1 MIGAGSPDLSP
12 DSAAA
17 GPPDG
22 IPELQAGAH
31 LFPEDGACL
40 MEYVSV
46 LSGAPFNDHP
56 RCTDPTVAAVARL
69 VNDSC
74 SDARRPLLTGF
85 APLLAA
91 AAPVDARRTAAIVD
105 AVVRNASGAVGDT
118 SLRRRLRH
126 VERRQERVEGDGAM
140 AALARRLDPLY
151 RRGPGRRHLEAS
163 VAALHAL
170 PEPQRDAA
178 LVATL
183 SAALAAAVPASPG
196 TGTHLGRSGPARP
209 PRPGPLVL
217 DG

>member
-1 MIGAGSPDLSP
+1 MIGVGSRDLTP

-17 GPPDG
+17 QPPDG

-31 LFPEDGACL
+31 LSPEDGACL

-46 LSGAPFNDHP
+46 LSGAPFSDHP
-56 RCTDPTVAAVARL
+56 RCTDPTLGAVARL

-74 SDARRPLLTGF
+74 SDARRPMLTTF

-91 AAPVDARRTAAIVD
+91 APPVDACRTVAIVR
-105 AVVRNASGAVGDT
+105 AVVRTASGAVDGT
-118 SLRRRLRH
+118 ALRPRLRR
-126 VERRQERVEGDGAM
+126 VERRHERVRGDGRM
-140 AALARRLDPLY
+140 AAVARRLDPLY
-151 RRGPGRRHLEAS
+151 RRGPGRHHLEAS

-178 LVATL
+178 LIAALTAAL
-183 SAALAAAVPASPG
+183 SAAGAAAPAV
-196 TGTHLGRSGPARP
+196 A
-209 PRPGPLVL
+209 RPGPLVL